1 MVKMNSPETSKS
13 QIKRD
18 LQELR
23 TLAEHLL
30 GLSNDRINTL
40 TSSTLSKALLEGKR
54 ITKGNARK
62 RQIQYIAKLIRHCEP
77 EEIQTY
83 YEWFDPNAKKIK
95 FLKLERW
102 RDQLIND
109 HSQAFDEIFD
119 SYPDVDRQQL
129 RLLVRQAIAEREQ
142 ENDDNATSYRKLF
155 QFLRGLQDI

>member
-1 MVKMNSPETSKS
+1 VKMNSPEISKS

-23 TLAEHLL
+23 TLAERLL
-30 GLSNDRINTL
+30 GLSIERINA
-40 TSSTLSKALLEGKR
+40 LSNKKLGNALLEGKR

-83 YEWFDPNAKKIK
+83 QAWFDPDAEKIK

-102 RDQLIND
+102 RDRLMND
-109 HSQAFDEIFD
+109 QAHALDEIFTT
-119 SYPDVDRQQL
+119 YPNVDRQQL
-129 RLLVRQAIAEREQ
+129 RLLVRQAITERQRED
-142 ENDDNATSYRKLF
+142 DDNVTNYRKLF
-155 QFLRGLQDI
+155 QFLRGLPNT